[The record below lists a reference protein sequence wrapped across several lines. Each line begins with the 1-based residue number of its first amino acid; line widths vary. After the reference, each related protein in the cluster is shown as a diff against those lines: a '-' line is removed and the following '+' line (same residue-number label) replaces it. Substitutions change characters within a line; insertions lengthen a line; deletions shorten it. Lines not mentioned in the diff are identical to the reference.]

1 MMIDGVSNP
10 RSDHRPGGF
19 VKGADHLSEGE
30 PPGASATSR
39 TLLARVQRQDAHA
52 WTELCDLYTPLV
64 RWWCARQAVHAADV
78 ADLVQEVFLTVVG
91 RVQEFHHGERRG
103 SFRAWLRQITAFKVL
118 EYRRRR
124 GPAAEGGTDANE
136 RLTQVAEPAPEEEE
150 TERAIVVRV
159 AVEHVRRRVEAH
171 TFEAATRTLVGGEPT
186 EVVAASL
193 GMTSAA
199 VLVAKS
205 RFLNKLREELGELL
219 D

>member
-1 MMIDGVSNP
+1 MMIDGVP
-10 RSDHRPGGF
+10 GIPTDRPGRF
-19 VKGADHLSEGE
+19 VKGADHLSEEGSQH
-30 PPGASATSR
+30 ASATSL
-39 TLLARVQRQDAHA
+39 TLLARLRRQDAHA
-52 WTELCDLYTPLV
+52 WTEWCELYSPLV
-64 RWWCARQAVHAADV
+64 RWWCARQAVREADV
-78 ADLVQEVFLTVVG
+78 ADVVQEVFVTVVG
-91 RVQEFHHGERRG
+91 RLQEFHPGERRG

-124 GPAAEGGTDANE
+124 GPPAEGGTDAQE
-136 RLTQVAEPAPEEEE
+136 RLAQLAEPPPEEEE

-159 AVEHVRRRVEAH
+159 AVEHVRHRVEPH

-193 GMTSAA
+193 GMKPAA

-205 RFLNKLREELGELL
+205 RFLNKLCEELGELL